1 MLKHII
7 VALGIAAL
15 TSTSALAATK
25 AHNAKPAAHKVAASD
40 TKPITAKTKKAKKAK
55 KAPKAEQPPANDDFE
70 K

>member
-1 MLKHII
+1 MLKNIM

-25 AHNAKPAAHKVAASD
+25 APQAKPAHHKVAAAESK
-40 TKPITAKTKKAKKAK
+40 TIAGKAKKVKKAK
-55 KAPKAEQPPANDDFE
+55 KAPKAEPPAAADDVE